1 MKSEVRSDLPVFE
14 RIPRHVAVIM
24 DGNGRWAGSR
34 KLPRL
39 EGHKRGAKAV
49 EETAKAAAEAKV
61 EFLTLYAFSVENWT
75 RPATEIKGLMILLI
89 QTLKQYEKL
98 LNKNNIRLKAI
109 GRLTDLPDQ
118 VLTQLNRTIRSTANN
133 TGLTLILALSYSGR
147 VELVEATRLLAEKVR
162 TGELKTSQINEKAIS
177 DHLYT
182 KELPDPDLL
191 IRTSGEMRL
200 SNFLL
205 WQISYTELYVT
216 QVLWPD
222 FGREEFF
229 NALCSYNQRQR
240 RFGSV

>member
-1 MKSEVRSDLPVFE
+1 MKTETRSDLPVFE

-24 DGNGRWAGSR
+24 DGNGRWAKSR

-49 EETAKAAAEAKV
+49 EETVKAAAECQV

-75 RPATEIKGLMILLI
+75 RPSSEIKGLMSLLV
-89 QTLKQYEKL
+89 QTLKQYEKV
-98 LNKNNIRLKAI
+98 LNKNNIRLQAI
-109 GRLTDLPDQ
+109 GRLMDLPET
-118 VLTQLNRTIRSTANN
+118 VHRQLQKTITSTAHN

-147 VELVEATRLLAEKVR
+147 VELVEAARTLAEKVR
-162 TGELKTSQINEKAIS
+162 QGDLKTSQINEKAIS

-182 KELPDPDLL
+182 GGLPDPDLL

-205 WQISYTELYVT
+205 WQISYTELYLT

-229 NALCSYNQRQR
+229 NALRSYNQRQR
-240 RFGSV
+240 RFGTV

>member
-1 MKSEVRSDLPVFE
+1 MKSEARSDLPVFE

-75 RPATEIKGLMILLI
+75 RPAMEVKGLMSLLV
-89 QTLKQYEKL
+89 QTLKQYEKT
-98 LNKNNIRLKAI
+98 LNKNNIRLMAI
-109 GRLTDLPDQ
+109 GRLTDLPEQ
-118 VLTQLNRTIRSTANN
+118 VLKQLQRTIASTANN
-133 TGLTLILALSYSGR
+133 TGLTLVLALSYSGR
-147 VELVEATRLLAEKVR
+147 VELVEATRQLAEKVR

-182 KELPDPDLL
+182 SGLPDPDLL

-229 NALCSYNQRQR
+229 NALRSYNQRQR
-240 RFGSV
+240 RFGAV

>member
-1 MKSEVRSDLPVFE
+1 MKPEARSDLPAFE

-75 RPATEIKGLMILLI
+75 RPANEVKGLMSLLV
-89 QTLKQYEKL
+89 QTLKQYEKT
-98 LNKNNIRLKAI
+98 LNKNNIRLMAI
-109 GRLTDLPDQ
+109 GRLTDLPEK
-118 VLTQLNRTIRSTANN
+118 VLKQLQRTIASTSSN
-133 TGLTLILALSYSGR
+133 TGLTLVLALSYSGR
-147 VELVEATRLLAEKVR
+147 VEMVEATRQLAEKVR

-182 KELPDPDLL
+182 NGIPDPDLL

-229 NALCSYNQRQR
+229 NSLRSYNQRQR
-240 RFGSV
+240 RFGAV